1 MGLVDEWA
9 EIGQAGEVGEGLK
22 DDVGIIAVVY
32 RRIWR
37 YGFAIDDGSM
47 EF

>member
-1 MGLVDEWA
+1 MGRDWA
-9 EIGQAGEVGEGLK
+9 GGGEGLK
-22 DDVGIIAVVY
+22 DGVGIIAVVY